1 MKSETADL
9 LIDGFT
15 GKQITEQPINPFAD
29 GEGKLKGVTYITVSL
44 TSDN

>member
-1 MKSETADL
+1 MKSETTDL

-29 GEGKLKGVTYITVSL
+29 GEGKRKGVTYVTIEL
-44 TSDN
+44 TSNN